1 MTVFQKRYHPPGTA
15 PGTLAGAAVEAGAL
29 NIVLINYTA
38 EHVEEIQKAG
48 IGDCRMSLDRPD
60 KTWIHVTGR
69 PDPQLMTDLGRFF
82 GLHPLALEDVL
93 NAGQRPKADV
103 YEGQLFVVLS
113 EMRQTP
119 DGLQAL
125 QVSFFQGEN
134 FVISIQEDGAEDLF
148 EPIRKRLR
156 QAGSRIRAKD
166 SDYLLYAL
174 IDVLV
179 DRKFPL
185 LERIGER
192 IEQLDDELLEKPSR
206 NSVGQIHELK
216 RDLLVVRRFCWPER
230 EVIGWLLRDE
240 ASLIGR
246 EARTYLRDC
255 YDHAVQIIDLLETY
269 REMVSMQMEVYL
281 SAVSHRLNEII
292 RVLTVISTIFIPLT
306 FITSLYGM
314 NFEFMPEL
322 RSPWGYPAVLLVMAA
337 LAVLMILWFW
347 RRGWL
352 RRS

>member
-1 MTVFQKRYHPPGTA
+1 M
-15 PGTLAGAAVEAGAL
+15 L
-29 NIVLINYTA
+29 N
-38 EHVEEIQKAG
+38 Q
-48 IGDCRMSLDRPD
+48 
-60 KTWIHVTGR
+60 
-69 PDPQLMTDLGRFF
+69 
-82 GLHPLALEDVL
+82 
-93 NAGQRPKADV
+93 GQRPKADV
-103 YEGQLFVVLS
+103 YDDQLFVVMS

-119 DGLQAL
+119 NGLVAA
-125 QVSFFQGEN
+125 QVSFFLGPN

-148 EPIRKRLR
+148 EPIRRRLR
-156 QAGSRIRAKD
+156 QNGSRQRTKD

-174 IDVLV
+174 IDVVV
-179 DRKFPL
+179 DRKFPV

-192 IEQLDDELLEKPSR
+192 IEQLDNELLEKPSR
-206 NSVGQIHELK
+206 ASVGEIHEMK

-240 ASLIGR
+240 ASLIGG
-246 EARTYLRDC
+246 ESRTYLRDC

-269 REMVSMQMEVYL
+269 REMVAMQIEVYL
-281 SAVSHRLNEII
+281 SAISHRLNEII

-314 NFEFMPEL
+314 NFDAMPEL
-322 RSPWGYPAVLLVMAA
+322 HSPWGYPIVVALMAGIA
-337 LAVLMILWFW
+337 LAMIFWFR